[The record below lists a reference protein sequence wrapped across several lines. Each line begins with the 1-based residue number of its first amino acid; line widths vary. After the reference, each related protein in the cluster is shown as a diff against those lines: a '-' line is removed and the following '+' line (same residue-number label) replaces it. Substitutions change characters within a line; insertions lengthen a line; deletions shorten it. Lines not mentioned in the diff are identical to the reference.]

1 MRDLNLRIATCKA
14 NLQLTF
20 EGYTMNKPVNPEFF
34 KAFDHYKNMVKQ
46 YGDDHPITEQAL
58 ILTMHYTP
66 EHIKAE
72 MHQKAKELN
81 LLPPVSGYT
90 DDGEPMY
97 RLEDIAKHF
106 GISFEAEQ
114 RLLQMMDNRQ
124 KVGLSNDGVID

>member
-1 MRDLNLRIATCKA
+1 MIEN
-14 NLQLTF
+14 
-20 EGYTMNKPVNPEFF
+20 VNPEFF
-34 KAFDHYKNMVKQ
+34 KAFDHYKAMLAQ
-46 YGDDHPITEQAL
+46 YGEHHPITEQAF

-66 EHIKAE
+66 EHIKEE

-106 GISFEAEQ
+106 GIPFEEAEQ

-124 KVGLSNDGVID
+124 QVGLSNDGVLINSNIHINRVQ

>member
-1 MRDLNLRIATCKA
+1 
-14 NLQLTF
+14 
-20 EGYTMNKPVNPEFF
+20 MNKTVNPEFF

-66 EHIKAE
+66 EHIKEE

-90 DDGEPMY
+90 DDGEAMY
-97 RLEDIAKHF
+97 SLEDIAKHF
-106 GISFEAEQ
+106 GISFEEAEQ
-114 RLLQMMDNRQ
+114 QLLRMMNNRQ
-124 KVGLSNDGVID
+124 QVGLSNDGIITNPDFKLNRIQ

>member
-1 MRDLNLRIATCKA
+1 
-14 NLQLTF
+14 
-20 EGYTMNKPVNPEFF
+20 MNKHVNPEFF
-34 KAFDHYKNMVKQ
+34 KAFDHYKAMLVQ
-46 YGDDHPITEQAL
+46 YGEHHPITEQAL

-81 LLPPVSGYT
+81 LLPPPSGYT

-97 RLEDIAKHF
+97 QLEDIAKHF
-106 GISFEAEQ
+106 GISFEEAEQ

-124 KVGLSNDGVID
+124 QVGLSNDGVLIDSHININRVQ

>member
-1 MRDLNLRIATCKA
+1 MT
-14 NLQLTF
+14 
-20 EGYTMNKPVNPEFF
+20 EYVNPEFH
-34 KAFDHYKNMVKQ
+34 KAFDHYKAMVKQ

-66 EHIKAE
+66 EHIKEE

-81 LLPPVSGYT
+81 LLPPPSGYS
-90 DDGEPMY
+90 DNGEPMY

-106 GISFEAEQ
+106 GITYEEAEQ

-124 KVGLSNDGVID
+124 KVGLPNDGILINPNTNFNRVQ

>member
-1 MRDLNLRIATCKA
+1 
-14 NLQLTF
+14 
-20 EGYTMNKPVNPEFF
+20 MNKTVNPEFF

-46 YGDDHPITEQAL
+46 YGNDHPITEQAL

-90 DDGEPMY
+90 DDGEAMY
-97 RLEDIAKHF
+97 QLEDIAKHF
-106 GISFEAEQ
+106 GIGFEEAEQ

-124 KVGLSNDGVID
+124 KVGLPNDGILINPNSNFNRVQ

>member
-1 MRDLNLRIATCKA
+1 MT
-14 NLQLTF
+14 
-20 EGYTMNKPVNPEFF
+20 KPVNPEFF

-66 EHIKAE
+66 EHIKEE

-81 LLPPVSGYT
+81 LLPPPSGYT
-90 DDGEPMY
+90 DEGDPMY
-97 RLEDIAKHF
+97 SLEDIAKHF
-106 GISFEAEQ
+106 DISFEEAEQ

-124 KVGLSNDGVID
+124 KVGLPNDGILINPNSNFNRVQ

>member
-1 MRDLNLRIATCKA
+1 MIEYVD
-14 NLQLTF
+14 
-20 EGYTMNKPVNPEFF
+20 PEFF
-34 KAFDHYKNMVKQ
+34 KAFDHYKSMLEQ
-46 YGDDHPITEQAL
+46 YGEHHPITEQAF

-66 EHIKAE
+66 EHIKEE

-81 LLPPVSGYT
+81 LLPPPSGYT

-106 GISFEAEQ
+106 GISFEEAEQ

-124 KVGLSNDGVID
+124 QVGLSNDGVLINPNSNFNRVQ

>member
-1 MRDLNLRIATCKA
+1 
-14 NLQLTF
+14 
-20 EGYTMNKPVNPEFF
+20 MNNHVNPEFF

-46 YGDDHPITEQAL
+46 YGDDHPITEQAF

-66 EHIKAE
+66 EHIKEE

-97 RLEDIAKHF
+97 SLEDIAKHF
-106 GISFEAEQ
+106 GISFEEAEQ
-114 RLLQMMDNRQ
+114 HLLQMMDNRQ
-124 KVGLSNDGVID
+124 KVGLSTDGIIANPDFKLNRIQ